1 MLGSEA
7 PCDDSPAVVVAV
19 TRGLDAFSRSCADGS
34 TTPVSYWL
42 DDASPMELDVT
53 DAASVQAV
61 LDRVADSTDGQ
72 VTSMMLVENGEAKM
86 PDGSPRTY
94 SDLQLGVPD
103 PQTVLDV
110 RVHAPGAI
118 SGKLR
123 ASEDSSD
130 LLQISEID
138 VNGLLECSVELR
150 SRTGA
155 TGATSM
161 WPRATAAARSSTSG
175 VRSAS
180 RASTPPTPTAS
191 RSSPRSPES

>member
-7 PCDDSPAVVVAV
+7 PCADSPAVVVAV

-34 TTPVSYWL
+34 ATPVSSWL

-61 LDRVADSTDGQ
+61 LDRVAASTDGQ

-94 SDLQLGVPD
+94 SDLQLGVVLD

-110 RVHAPGAI
+110 RVQAPGAI
-118 SGKLR
+118 SGNLR
-123 ASEDSSD
+123 ASEDSND

-155 TGATSM
+155 TGGSVYVAKGYGGGPIEYQ
-161 WPRATAAARSSTSG
+161 WREVG
-175 VRSAS
+175 VEGVY
-180 RASTPPTPTAS
+180 TTDTNCQQI
-191 RSSPRSPES
+191 